1 MHILYSTEN
10 LNTRRNLPFKNF
22 FLENKGFEIL
32 NIEITTSYK
41 NFSINRL
48 KLDLILIIL
57 KKIRANYFLL
67 KNLKKINQVESIV
80 VVFPGIIDI
89 LFLKIFARKY
99 RNKIIYDY
107 FISIYQTIVEDRRLL
122 RNRFLTK
129 ILIKIEHFLLQLPSK
144 IIVETEP
151 IKRYLLKTFNQNLK
165 ISVIFTPVNEN
176 NFNFKK
182 LQKYKEKSIDFIY
195 WGTFINLH
203 GLEILLHAAK
213 FKKDIYKI
221 YLLGDGQEFQKI
233 YELKNNLGLNNI
245 VFDKTLISD
254 NNKFEYFY
262 NLLDS
267 SRVVIG
273 SLSDT
278 NKNKIVITSKV
289 MEAAAMK
296 MPVIT
301 FYSEC
306 IDLYSMQNN
315 AYYINNSNIEE
326 LAAAMDKAVYET
338 KSNSNNQ
345 LVENSYNWFKKYGT
359 INKFNQDLLAFV
371 KTLK

>member
-67 KNLKKINQVESIV
+67 KNLKKINQVESII

-122 RNRFLTK
+122 RNRFLIK

-182 LQKYKEKSIDFIY
+182 LQKYKKKIIDFIY

>member
-10 LNTRRNLPFKNF
+10 LNTRRNFPFKKF
-22 FLENKGFEIL
+22 FLENIGFEIL
-32 NIEITTSYK
+32 NIEISTSYK
-41 NFSINRL
+41 NFSNNRF
-48 KLDLILIIL
+48 KLDLIIIFL
-57 KKIRANYFLL
+57 KKVKANLILL
-67 KNLKKINQVESIV
+67 KKLNNITKVESII

-89 LFLKIFARKY
+89 LFLNIFARKY
-99 RNKIIYDY
+99 RDKIIYDY
-107 FISIYQTIVEDRRLL
+107 FISIYQTIVEDRKLL
-122 RNRFLTK
+122 RNKFLIK
-129 ILIKIEHFLLQLPSK
+129 CLIKIEKFLLKLPNK

-151 IKRYLLKTFNQNLK
+151 IKKYLLKTYNQNLN
-165 ISVIFTPVNEN
+165 ISVIFTPVDEN

-182 LQKYKEKSIDFIY
+182 LDNNKEKDIDFIY

-233 YELKNNLGLNNI
+233 YELKNNLGLNNVI
-245 VFDKTLISD
+245 FDKTLISD
-254 NNKFEYFY
+254 NDKFEYFY
-262 NLLDS
+262 RLMDS

-273 SLSDT
+273 SLSDS

-289 MEAAAMK
+289 MEAAALK
-296 MPVIT
+296 KPVIT
-301 FYSEC
+301 FYSDC
-306 IDLYSMQNN
+306 IDLYSMQHN

-326 LAAAMDKAVYET
+326 LAATMDKALLET
-338 KSNSNNQ
+338 KSSSNHE
-345 LVENSYNWFKKYGT
+345 LVENSYKWFKKYGT
-359 INKFNQDLLAFV
+359 INKFNQDFLVFV

>member
-67 KNLKKINQVESIV
+67 KNLKKINQVESII

-122 RNRFLTK
+122 RNRFLIK

>member
-1 MHILYSTEN
+1 M
-10 LNTRRNLPFKNF
+10 
-22 FLENKGFEIL
+22 
-32 NIEITTSYK
+32 
-41 NFSINRL
+41 
-48 KLDLILIIL
+48 
-57 KKIRANYFLL
+57 
-67 KNLKKINQVESIV
+67 
-80 VVFPGIIDI
+80 VFPGIIDI

-122 RNRFLTK
+122 RNRFLIK